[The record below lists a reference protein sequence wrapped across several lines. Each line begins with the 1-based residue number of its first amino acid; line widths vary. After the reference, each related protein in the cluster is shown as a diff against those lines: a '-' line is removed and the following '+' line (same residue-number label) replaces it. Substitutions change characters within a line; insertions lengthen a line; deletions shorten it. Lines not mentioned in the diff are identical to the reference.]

1 MRAPSSS
8 AATETSPP
16 LKVTLAAKGVR
27 PHFTLFAKPF
37 RIGRVDECEF
47 CIQNDYV
54 SRVHAEVR
62 FENGTWWIHDR
73 NSSNGIFLD
82 GHRVDRVPIKKALTI
97 RLGIEGP
104 ELFFQPEISS
114 QSEPVRVSAKDSV
127 SEPSQPDLGA
137 ELKKRDPGS
146 GTILRKYVNHY
157 FSNSG
162 ENIPASEHTL
172 YVRRAFAAVQTQ
184 QKRRYARMMTAVG
197 LLAFCG
203 LGYGIYE
210 WQQLQKQRALAED
223 LFYTM
228 KSLDLDI
235 ANLERRVEMSGSPAQ
250 RQMVQKESDQRRR
263 VEHAYDQYLSSLH
276 VYAGKLTEQQR
287 IILRISR
294 VFGECE
300 LNMPPDFEAEV
311 NKYIGYWQHSDRLAT
326 AIRIAQQKGYAR
338 TITHELLSQGLPP
351 QFFYLALQESNF
363 DPYVSGPMTRKGI
376 AKGMWQ
382 FVPETAVKYGLRVGP
397 LLDLR
402 RPDPSDER
410 DQYEKATKAA
420 AKYLKDLYSTDAQ
433 ASGVLVMACYNWGE
447 SQVLPLVRSMPANP
461 RERNFW
467 RLLANHRERIPR
479 ETYDYVFYII
489 SAAVIG
495 ENPRL
500 FGFDF
505 DNPLADLESRNIG
518 GPLN

>member
-1 MRAPSSS
+1 MRAHSTS
-8 AATETSPP
+8 AAQETPL
-16 LKVTLAAKGVR
+16 LKVTLAAEGELPTV
-27 PHFTLFAKPF
+27 TLFAKPF
-37 RIGRVDECEF
+37 RIGRADECEF
-47 CIQNDYV
+47 CIPNDYV
-54 SRVHAEVR
+54 SRVHAEVC
-62 FENGTWWIHDR
+62 FENGAWWIRDL

-82 GHRVDRVPIKKALTI
+82 GRRVDRVAITKSLTV

-104 ELFFQPEISS
+104 ELLFQPEIAW
-114 QSEPVRVSAKDSV
+114 QTHPPEVSARDSV
-127 SEPSQPDLGA
+127 SEPLPRNLGA

-162 ENIPASEHTL
+162 GDVPASEHTL
-172 YVRRAFAAVQTQ
+172 YVRRAFAAVQKKE
-184 QKRRYARMMTAVG
+184 KRRYARIITAIG
-197 LLAFCG
+197 LLALCG
-203 LGYGIYE
+203 VGYGIYE
-210 WQQLQKQRALAED
+210 WRQLQKQRVLAED

-235 ANLERRVEMSGSPAQ
+235 ANLERRVAGSPEQ
-250 RQMVQKESDQRRR
+250 GQMVQDSNQRRR
-263 VEHAYDQYLSSLH
+263 VEQAYDQYLSALH
-276 VYAGKLTEQQR
+276 VYDRKMTEQQR
-287 IILRISR
+287 IILRIAR

-326 AIRIAQQKGYAR
+326 AIRIAQEKGYPR
-338 TITHELLSQGLPP
+338 TITRELLAQGLPP

-363 DPYVSGPMTRKGI
+363 DPYASGPMTRKGI

-382 FVPETAVKYGLRVGP
+382 FVPETAVNYGLRVGP

-402 RPDPSDER
+402 RPDPADER
-410 DQYEKATKAA
+410 DHYEKATKAA
-420 AKYLKDLYSTDAQ
+420 ARYLKDLYSTDAQ
-433 ASGVLVMACYNWGE
+433 ASGFLVMACYNWGE
-447 SQVLPLVRSMPANP
+447 NQVLPLVRSMPANP

-467 RLLANHRERIPR
+467 RLLANHRERIPK

-505 DNPLADLESRNIG
+505 DNPLAELETQNIT
-518 GPLN
+518 GP